1 MISSIL
7 FFLASLSSSSF
18 FNFSRSSASRFS
30 ASSLVFLSISSF
42 SIFKRSS
49 SSSCLFFSESA
60 SSMAFWI
67 LSSNVPPLPLASFS
81 LNLLLQWP
89 SGSSLPQL
97 FWHLQPS
104 YQLPPSFFFLP
115 LPPSLSFPP
124 QYVQALTVFASPA
137 LPLFLSSP
145 SFPSSLKQ
153 SLTCFLPHY

>member
-49 SSSCLFFSESA
+49 SSSCLFFS
-60 SSMAFWI
+60 
-67 LSSNVPPLPLASFS
+67 
-81 LNLLLQWP
+81 
-89 SGSSLPQL
+89 GSSLLQL

-153 SLTCFLPHY
+153 SLTCSLPHY